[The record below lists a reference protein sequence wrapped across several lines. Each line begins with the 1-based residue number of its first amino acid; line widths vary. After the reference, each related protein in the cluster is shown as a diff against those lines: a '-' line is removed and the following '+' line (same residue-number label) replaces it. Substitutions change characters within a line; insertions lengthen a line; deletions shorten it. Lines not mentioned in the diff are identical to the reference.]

1 MLHSMLTLSLSDH
14 RRRILPGGRPFHLL
28 LLSLAVSSCGDW
40 LYNVALLALVYQ
52 RTGSATWVALTTV
65 ARVAPMLVL
74 GPFGGALAGRIDR
87 RRLMIASD
95 LARVGLMVALAAVA
109 AAGLPIVLAPLLA
122 AATVAASTVQPSC
135 VAASTARLVADEDL
149 QRANA
154 VRAAINQ
161 GAIVAGPA
169 IGAAILLLASP
180 AAAILLNGITFLVS
194 AAAVGAIGANCAFR
208 PTASS
213 GDASSSGD
221 DRPGL
226 LADVRSGAQAL
237 RAAPAA
243 VRLIAADVICSAVY
257 GLLTVT
263 LVLLSHRIGA
273 GNGGYGLLLGATG
286 VGGIIGAAAAGRC
299 EAPSRWPA
307 LLGAGLGLTGLALT
321 VLGEVPS
328 LGGALALV
336 LLLGVGM
343 VVGEVLGDTALPRL
357 LDDGDL
363 ARAYG
368 FVMPA
373 SMAGIIIGSLLAG
386 PMVSLLGLSGCLV
399 GAGCLV
405 LAATA
410 LLLRH
415 PLGVTR
421 QITEPVLSSAE
432 GAANASTTMSRSQ
445 GAECS
450 CSA

>member
-1 MLHSMLTLSLSDH
+1 MWPPP
-14 RRRILPGGRPFHLL
+14 LPGL
-28 LLSLAVSSCGDW
+28 W
-40 LYNVALLALVYQ
+40 L
-52 RTGSATWVALTTV
+52 
-65 ARVAPMLVL
+65 
-74 GPFGGALAGRIDR
+74 
-87 RRLMIASD
+87 
-95 LARVGLMVALAAVA
+95 
-109 AAGLPIVLAPLLA
+109 
-122 AATVAASTVQPSC
+122 
-135 VAASTARLVADEDL
+135 DEDL

-169 IGAAILLLASP
+169 IGATILLLASP
-180 AAAILLNGITFLVS
+180 AVAILLNGITFLVS
-194 AAAVGAIGANCAFR
+194 AAAVGAIGANSAFR

-299 EAPSRWPA
+299 QAPSRWRA

-321 VLGEVPS
+321 LLGEVPS

-386 PMVSLLGLSGCLV
+386 PLVSLLGLSGCLV

-405 LAATA
+405 LAAAA

-415 PLGVTR
+415 PLVVTR
-421 QITEPVLSSAE
+421 QIAEPVLSSAE
-432 GAANASTTMSRSQ
+432 GAASAST
-445 GAECS
+445 
-450 CSA
+450 